1 MSRKGVTGAHKE
13 DGMKNGRNGTAT
25 DATNV
30 SPGKPSCTVPP
41 KTPDAIPAG
50 TTGKVS
56 GKTPIKLSKGLPG
69 AAPATGKPS
78 GAVTTKAP
86 DGEGTVPTKAPD
98 GGGAALALLGVFLI
112 DEEGTEERGGA
123 ERSFFTLACHLA
135 AEDAHLTV
143 GGTRY
148 DIAPGQVI
156 LLPPGVPYRR
166 RARSGRIIVLQFS
179 APGLSETVRVL
190 SVQDSLPLVA
200 RFTEARRIWGAR
212 AAGYRYRTLAG
223 LAELLAALPEPPAK
237 HTPLVEKAIARMEA
251 SFTDPA
257 FSILSLAKEL
267 SVSGTYLRRV
277 FTQELGTPPK
287 QYLSDLRFARAAA
300 LLSSRLVTVA
310 EAAEASG
317 FRSGANFSTAYR
329 LRFGYS
335 PREQCHKTVFS

>member
-1 MSRKGVTGAHKE
+1 
-13 DGMKNGRNGTAT
+13 MKNGRNGTTT

-30 SPGKPSCTVPP
+30 SPGKPSCTVSS
-41 KTPDAIPAG
+41 KAPDTIPAG

-78 GAVTTKAP
+78 C
-86 DGEGTVPTKAPD
+86 TVSSKAPD

-112 DEEGTEERGGA
+112 DEEGAEERGGA
-123 ERSFFTLACHLA
+123 ERSFFTLACHLT

-148 DIAPGQVI
+148 DIAPGQII

-179 APGLSETVRVL
+179 APGLPETVRVL
-190 SVQDSLPLVA
+190 SVQDSLPLVP
-200 RFTEARRIWGAR
+200 RFTEVRRVWGAR

-237 HTPLVEKAIARMEA
+237 HSPLVEKAIARMEA